1 MEGYTLMN
9 RNIISPDYYQKGN
22 IEVTDFIIDQSMSF
36 LEGNV
41 VKYITRYK
49 EKSGIEDLRKARW
62 YLEKMIE
69 EQVKHSENNKI
80 RRLT

>member
-9 RNIISPDYYQKGN
+9 KISPDYYQKGN

-36 LEGNV
+36 LEGNI
-41 VKYITRYK
+41 VKYLTRYK

-62 YLEKMIE
+62 YLEKLIQ
-69 EQVKHSENNKI
+69 EQVKHSENNKL
-80 RRLT
+80 RRDI

>member
-1 MEGYTLMN
+1 MEGYTLMDK
-9 RNIISPDYYQKGN
+9 ISPDYYQKGN

-41 VKYITRYK
+41 VKYLARYK

-62 YLEKMIE
+62 YIDKLIDARMKTKPLKEG
-69 EQVKHSENNKI
+69 KI
-80 RRLT
+80 

>member
-1 MEGYTLMN
+1 MEGYTLMDK
-9 RNIISPDYYQKGN
+9 ISPDYYQKGN

-62 YLEKMIE
+62 YLEKLIE

>member
-1 MEGYTLMN
+1 MN
-9 RNIISPDYYQKGN
+9 KISPDYYQRGN

-62 YLEKMIE
+62 YLEKLIE

>member
-1 MEGYTLMN
+1 MN
-9 RNIISPDYYQKGN
+9 KISPDYYQKGN

-62 YLEKMIE
+62 YLEKLIQ
-69 EQVKHSENNKI
+69 EQVKHGENNKL
-80 RRLT
+80 RRDI

>member
-1 MEGYTLMN
+1 MEGYTLMD
-9 RNIISPDYYQKGN
+9 ITSPDYYKKGN

>member
-1 MEGYTLMN
+1 MEGYTLMDT
-9 RNIISPDYYQKGN
+9 ISPDYYQRGN

-62 YLEKMIE
+62 YIDKLIDERMKTKPLKE
-69 EQVKHSENNKI
+69 GKI
-80 RRLT
+80 

>member
-1 MEGYTLMN
+1 MEGYTLMD
-9 RNIISPDYYQKGN
+9 IISPDYYQKGN

-36 LEGNV
+36 LEGNI
-41 VKYITRYK
+41 VKYLARYK

-62 YLEKMIE
+62 YLEKLIE

>member
-1 MEGYTLMN
+1 MEGYTLMDK
-9 RNIISPDYYQKGN
+9 ISPDYYQKGN

-62 YLEKMIE
+62 YLEKLIE
-69 EQVKHSENNKI
+69 EQVKHGENNKL
-80 RRLT
+80 RRDI

>member
-1 MEGYTLMN
+1 MDK
-9 RNIISPDYYQKGN
+9 ISPDYYQKGN

-62 YLEKMIE
+62 YLEKLIK
-69 EQVKHSENNKI
+69 EQVKHGENNKL
-80 RRLT
+80 RRDI

>member
-1 MEGYTLMN
+1 MEGYTLMD
-9 RNIISPDYYQKGN
+9 ITSPDYYKRGN

-62 YLEKMIE
+62 YLEKLIE
-69 EQVKHSENNKI
+69 EQVKHSENNKL
-80 RRLT
+80 RRNI

>member
-1 MEGYTLMN
+1 MEGYTLMDK
-9 RNIISPDYYQKGN
+9 ISPDYYQKGN

-62 YLEKMIE
+62 YLEKLIE
-69 EQVKHSENNKI
+69 EQVKHGENNKL
-80 RRLT
+80 RRNI

>member
-9 RNIISPDYYQKGN
+9 TISPDYYQRGN

-62 YLEKMIE
+62 YLEKLIE
-69 EQVKHSENNKI
+69 EQVKHGENNKI

>member
-1 MEGYTLMN
+1 MEGYTLMDK
-9 RNIISPDYYQKGN
+9 ISPDYYQKGN

-41 VKYITRYK
+41 VKYLVRYK

-62 YLEKMIE
+62 YLEKLIQ
-69 EQVKHSENNKI
+69 EQVKHSENNKL
-80 RRLT
+80 RRDI

>member
-62 YLEKMIE
+62 YLEKLIE

>member
-1 MEGYTLMN
+1 MEGYTLM
-9 RNIISPDYYQKGN
+9 NIISPDYYQKGN

-36 LEGNV
+36 LEGNI
-41 VKYITRYK
+41 VKYLARYK

-62 YLEKMIE
+62 YLEKLIE

>member
-1 MEGYTLMN
+1 MN
-9 RNIISPDYYQKGN
+9 KISPDYYQKGN

-62 YLEKMIE
+62 YLEKLIE
-69 EQVKHSENNKI
+69 EQVKHSENNKL
-80 RRLT
+80 RRDI

>member
-1 MEGYTLMN
+1 MEGYTLMDTT
-9 RNIISPDYYQKGN
+9 SPDYYQKGN

-62 YLEKMIE
+62 YIDKLIDERMKTKPLKE
-69 EQVKHSENNKI
+69 GKI
-80 RRLT
+80 

>member
-1 MEGYTLMN
+1 MEGYTLMD
-9 RNIISPDYYQKGN
+9 IISPDYYQKGN

-41 VKYITRYK
+41 VKYLARYK

-62 YLEKMIE
+62 YIDKLIDERMKTKPLKE
-69 EQVKHSENNKI
+69 GKI
-80 RRLT
+80 